1 MLAPSMLVEC
11 ADDFLTRLFEGVAR
25 QEHGRGREPEQVA
38 QQSVRHDAIHGV
50 ALPGLPKL
58 AM

>member
-1 MLAPSMLVEC
+1 MTQLILVEF
-11 ADDFLTRLFEGVAR
+11 ADDLVIELSDAR
-25 QEHGRGREPEQVA
+25 QGHAGECEPKQMA
-38 QQSVRHDAIHGV
+38 QKGATEAAIHGV